1 MSVPKRIINFLE
13 KNKIK
18 YELINHRTVYTAFD
32 KAQTLK
38 VPEKTVAKTL
48 LLKADKKLVFVIIP
62 AHKNL
67 DEKKLKKVAKAKKIS
82 FLSENS
88 IKKKIKGVKLGVIP
102 PFGNLWKAMTLVD
115 RSLMK
120 EKKIILNS
128 GDYNWSIKISPKVFK
143 KLVPDLVLGSF
154 SKPKKKSKNTKKTKR
169 NKMGV

>member
-1 MSVPKRIINFLE
+1 MPVPKRIINFLE
-13 KNKIK
+13 KNKTK

-38 VPEKTVAKTL
+38 VPEKTIAKTL
-48 LLKADKKLVFVIIP
+48 LLKVDRKLVFVVIP

-67 DEKKLKKVAKAKKIS
+67 DEKKLKKFTKAKKIS

-88 IKKKIKGVKLGVIP
+88 IKKKIKGVKLGAVP
-102 PFGNLWKAMTLVD
+102 PFGNLWKATTLVD

-143 KLVPDLVLGSF
+143 KLIPDLVLGIF
-154 SKPKKKSKNTKKTKR
+154 SKPKKKSKSPKKRK
-169 NKMGV
+169 KK